1 MQTIRIKNYKNIEQ
15 IELGSLSKVNLIVGN
30 NNVGK
35 STLLEAILLL
45 TSEGSMASIQ
55 EILEIRG
62 ELYNPNISDLQVEK
76 QIESFTSLISQRDFD
91 LFTAE
96 GITMSSRKND
106 NERHLNLKIAGYVET
121 REEDIN
127 QSIKRQLINY
137 TDLPKYQANVE
148 YGLMVKTNINN
159 GSREILYPFNRR
171 FRQVFQVQKTP
182 PIQYVKTTQMTKDE
196 NALLFDK
203 IALTESEKEIIKAL
217 NIIEPGIDAI
227 NFLMDEYKVESRSY
241 RERAEL
247 QRVPYIIYSNNKE
260 RVRLSSMG
268 DGINRI
274 LTIILAL
281 LNAKDGY
288 LLVDEFDSGLHYSV
302 QTKLWKIIYS
312 LSQSLNVQ
320 VFATTHSNDCI
331 KSFVEADTDNLG
343 KLIRLEDIEGKITAV
358 PFNDKERLQFAVN
371 QNIEIR

>member
-1 MQTIRIKNYKNIEQ
+1 MQTIKIKNYKNIEQ
-15 IELGSLSKVNLIVGN
+15 IELDSLSRVNLIVGN

-62 ELYNPNISDLQVEK
+62 ELYNPNLNYLQVEK
-76 QIESFTSLISQRDFD
+76 QIESLTSLISQRDFE

-106 NERHLNLKIAGYVET
+106 NERHLNLKIVGYIET
-121 REEDIN
+121 EEEDIN
-127 QSIKRQLINY
+127 QSIKRQLIDY
-137 TDLPKYQANVE
+137 LDLPRYQTSVE
-148 YGLMVKTNINN
+148 YGLLIKTNINN
-159 GSREILYPFNRR
+159 ESREILHPFNRR
-171 FRQVFQVQKTP
+171 FRQVLKAQKTT

-203 IALTESEKEIIKAL
+203 IALTELEKEIIKAL
-217 NIIEPGIDAI
+217 NIIEPGVDAI
-227 NFLMDEYKVESRSY
+227 NFLMDEYKPETRLL
-241 RERAEL
+241 RDRPER
-247 QRVPYIIYSNNKE
+247 QRAAFIVYKYSTE

-302 QTKLWKIIYS
+302 QTKLWEIIYS
-312 LSQSLNVQ
+312 LSKSLNVQ

-331 KSFVEADTDNLG
+331 KSFVEADTNNAG
-343 KLIRLEDIEGKITAV
+343 KLIRLENIEGKISAV
-358 PFNDKERLQFAVN
+358 PFNDKERLKFAVD